1 MLRLPA
7 FTYLQPKSLNEA
19 LAMKA
24 DAGPGGMFV
33 AGGTDLYPNM
43 KRRHQEPRTV
53 ISLMGIPELRRLDG
67 WKVGTCVTLTE
78 LSNLPTVQRS
88 YPAVARAAELVS
100 TPLLRN
106 MGTLGGNLC
115 LDTRCNYYDQT
126 YEWRKAIDFC
136 MKKDGHIC
144 WVAPSSP
151 RCWAVS
157 SSDLAPVMVALD
169 AEYLLVGP
177 AGERV
182 VPAGRFYHND
192 GINYLTKQPDEILA
206 GVRLPAPDGWDA
218 AYHKLRRR
226 GSFDFPVLGVAAWI
240 KGEQGAGPGRGG
252 ADRARRSGELA
263 AGGARGGRGARG
275 DRFVRRRDRGRRG
288 RRLSPGEADGQH
300 RLRPL
305 LAEADDAGLR
315 GPRPRGTT
323 TPAALAYEAFDL
335 GLRPAQDLHQ
345 ALARRVVARPPSRAV
360 HRLDEPP
367 RGAVH
372 VGHPAAERAVHGIA
386 DPLEDLVHHVAMLVQ
401 ELPAG
406 IGDFVHLLAFDVLR
420 RHQPLVLEVLQ
431 RRIDGAGRRG
441 VAAVQLLLQFLH
453 HFVAVARLVL
463 EQFENHVL
471 HVTRCEPLPAAA
483 PGAAPE
489 EAAGAE
495 AEGKRIPSELPSHLI
510 PPVGVVIRCYVKIL
524 WHD

>member
-24 DAGPGGMFV
+24 DAGPDGMFV

-88 YPAVARAAELVS
+88 YPAVAHAAELVS

-218 AYHKLRRR
+218 VYHKLRRR
-226 GSFDFPVLGVAAWI
+226 GSFDFPVLGVAAWVKWGRG
-240 KGEQGAGPGRGG
+240 KGE
-252 ADRARRSGELA
+252 
-263 AGGARGGRGARG
+263 GGRVVEARIVLG
-275 DRFVRRRDRGRRG
+275 GVA
-288 RRLSPGEADGQH
+288 SWPQEVPEAG
-300 RLRPL
+300 
-305 LAEADDAGLR
+305 
-315 GPRPRGTT
+315 
-323 TPAALAYEAFDL
+323 AALAGTDLSDGAIGAATDAAYHPAKPMDNTDFDL
-335 GLRPAQDLHQ
+335 SWRKQMT
-345 ALARRVVARPPSRAV
+345 RVYVARA
-360 HRLDEPP
+360 
-367 RGAVH
+367 
-372 VGHPAAERAVHGIA
+372 
-386 DPLEDLVHHVAMLVQ
+386 LE
-401 ELPAG
+401 E
-406 IGDFVHLLAFDVLR
+406 LR
-420 RHQPLVLEVLQ
+420 R
-431 RRIDGAGRRG
+431 RR
-441 VAAVQLLLQFLH
+441 L
-453 HFVAVARLVL
+453 
-463 EQFENHVL
+463 
-471 HVTRCEPLPAAA
+471 
-483 PGAAPE
+483 
-489 EAAGAE
+489 
-495 AEGKRIPSELPSHLI
+495 
-510 PPVGVVIRCYVKIL
+510 
-524 WHD
+524 